1 MTVNAIDNLEN
12 LNRIMEI
19 NYEVR
24 YASHPQDA
32 KAYDTDRLRREF
44 LIENLMRPDR
54 IQLVYS
60 MYDRL
65 IVGGAVPMEE
75 ELELKPIDPLK
86 ASYFLHRRELGIM
99 NVGGTGWVIVDG
111 ERFELGYKEA
121 LYVGKGDR
129 KVVFGSEDSTR
140 PARFYFNSA
149 PAHTTYPDRKITK
162 AEAVVVE
169 MGSLEESNHRIINK
183 LIVSQVLPTC
193 QLQMGMTEL
202 KPGSVWNTMPAHTH
216 DRRMEAYF
224 YFEVPEKQA
233 VCHFMGEPKETRH
246 IWMKNEEAVI
256 SPVWSIHSACATS
269 NYTFI
274 WGMAGEN
281 LDYGDMDMAAPQDL
295 K

>member
-24 YASHPQDA
+24 YASHPGDA

-65 IVGGAVPMEE
+65 IVGGAVPVEE

-86 ASYFLHRRELGIM
+86 ASYFLHRRELGII

-129 KVVFGSEDSTR
+129 KVVFSSEDCTR

-169 MGSLEESNHRIINK
+169 MGSLEESNHRVINK

-233 VCHFMGEPKETRH
+233 VCHFMGEPEETRH